1 MKASLLLGQSRCAR
15 RLGQQRQAE
24 ALASQALNLK
34 PSWFHAYY
42 ARCRARVELGR
53 LQEAYQDI
61 VEAARLEPQNRVIKR
76 YAARLS
82 EEGVRLGLKLG
93 MISSTSM
100 SGLHHKHHRRFGS
113 SDSLGSASVCSEM
126 TIREPPMPPPRTRP
140 EQEST
145 KSPPQVFSDKTKRT
159 PLISTN
165 NHDQPRPRP
174 RTNPFY
180 SMASYKVEQQRSP
193 PKKRTDNETNQ
204 VTSTFSY
211 LSLDRDPSQSQAA
224 KSVPTGKPKQTD
236 L

>member
-1 MKASLLLGQSRCAR
+1 M
-15 RLGQQRQAE
+15 GQQRQAE

-100 SGLHHKHHRRFGS
+100 SGGLHHQHHRRFGS

-140 EQEST
+140 EQQLE
-145 KSPPQVFSDKTKRT
+145 KSPPFVGDRVKVPHRA
-159 PLISTN
+159 PLTTSTN

-180 SMASYKVEQQRSP
+180 SMASYKVEQQQQKQSSP
-193 PKKRTDNETNQ
+193 LKKDETNQ
-204 VTSTFSY
+204 VASTFSY
-211 LSLDRDPSQSQAA
+211 LSLDRDPNQPQ
-224 KSVPTGKPKQTD
+224 KQNVLTGKPKQTD

>member
-1 MKASLLLGQSRCAR
+1 M
-15 RLGQQRQAE
+15 
-24 ALASQALNLK
+24 
-34 PSWFHAYY
+34 
-42 ARCRARVELGR
+42 
-53 LQEAYQDI
+53 
-61 VEAARLEPQNRVIKR
+61 IKR

-100 SGLHHKHHRRFGS
+100 SGLQSQHHRRFGS

-140 EQEST
+140 EQEQ
-145 KSPPQVFSDKTKRT
+145 KLSPPYKVRA
-159 PLISTN
+159 PLVSTN
-165 NHDQPRPRP
+165 NKDQPRPRP

-180 SMASYKVEQQRSP
+180 SMSSYKVEQQRSP
-193 PKKRTDNETNQ
+193 PKKTDETSQ

-211 LSLDRDPSQSQAA
+211 LSLDRDPEQQNVLS
-224 KSVPTGKPKQTD
+224 GKPKQTD